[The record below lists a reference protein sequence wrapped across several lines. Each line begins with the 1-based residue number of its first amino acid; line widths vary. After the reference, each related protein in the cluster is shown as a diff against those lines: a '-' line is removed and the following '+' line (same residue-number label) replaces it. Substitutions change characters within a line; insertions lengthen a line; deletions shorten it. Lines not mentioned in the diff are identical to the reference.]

1 MTEFDPVSPTR
12 PGDPDAGLAPRDGLV
27 VASAKV
33 TVAAALSRV
42 TGFLRDVVLA
52 GYFGATGLLD
62 AYFVA
67 VSVPGTVQLTVGSLL
82 KTSFVAV
89 YSRLLARGQR
99 EKAGRLNALIL
110 VLALAVAALA
120 AILITVFA
128 GPLVRLVA
136 PGLPPADAYLAT
148 AILRVL
154 SPLAILGLAESWA
167 AGVLNSHGVFGVPAA
182 VGIPR
187 NLILAAAVTLT
198 AGAYGVWGLVG
209 GVLASFALGT
219 LWLLAVVRRLA
230 PFSRPRPAAEKPEL
244 EAIASLAW
252 PIIVANVARRLE
264 YFVDQ
269 ILASFLGAGSIS
281 AIAFG
286 SKLAQTPV
294 GLLGAAVATVLYPAL
309 ARRAGAPGEGDNHS
323 SGGGHGHS
331 PGGSDSAT
339 PPAAARAA
347 HATGPVALFHLT
359 QQGWIGG
366 ALVLAPFT
374 GLLIALRVP
383 IVDLIYGRG
392 AFGWEAVTTTAW
404 AMAFYAPAIIP
415 WGWQPLTSR
424 SFYALGDSRTPA
436 RVAVVAVAVNAISSI
451 ALAPLLGVG
460 GIALGTT
467 IGATFHAAL
476 LSVLLARKVGQ
487 APEGRFWRSLG
498 KIVVAAVVGAI
509 LAWGAVAL
517 LAMVLPTGRL
527 RALGGARPDQ
537 LAELATVAMAS
548 LVCLAGYAA
557 TVLALRVPEAG
568 LAWRALWSRF
578 GRRPGR

>member
-136 PGLPPADAYLAT
+136 PGLPPADANLAT

-209 GVLASFALGT
+209 GALASFALGT

-230 PFSRPRPAAEKPEL
+230 PFSRPRLAAEKPEL

-309 ARRAGAPGEGDNHS
+309 ARRAGAPGESN
-323 SGGGHGHS
+323 
-331 PGGSDSAT
+331 SAT
-339 PPAAARAA
+339 PPAAGRAA
-347 HATGPVALFHLT
+347 PATGPVALFHLT

-392 AFGWEAVTTTAW
+392 SFGWEAVTTTAW

-476 LSVLLARKVGQ
+476 LSVLLARKVGR

-509 LAWGAVAL
+509 LTWGAVAL
-517 LAMVLPTGRL
+517 LGMVLPTGRL

-537 LAELATVAMAS
+537 LAELATVAIAS
-548 LVCLAGYAA
+548 MVCLAGYAA

>member
-1 MTEFDPVSPTR
+1 
-12 PGDPDAGLAPRDGLV
+12 LAPRDGLV

-99 EKAGRLNALIL
+99 EKAGRLSALIL

-136 PGLPPADAYLAT
+136 PGLPPADANLAT

-209 GVLASFALGT
+209 GALASFALGT

-294 GLLGAAVATVLYPAL
+294 GLLGTAVATVLYPAL
-309 ARRAGAPGEGDNHS
+309 ARRAGAPG
-323 SGGGHGHS
+323 
-331 PGGSDSAT
+331 GSDSAT
-339 PPAAARAA
+339 PPTAARAA

-392 AFGWEAVTTTAW
+392 SFGWEAVTTTAW
-404 AMAFYAPAIIP
+404 AMAFYAPAIVP

-476 LSVLLARKVGQ
+476 LSVLLARKVGR

-498 KIVVAAVVGAI
+498 KIVVAAAVGAI

-537 LAELATVAMAS
+537 LAELATVAIAS
-548 LVCLAGYAA
+548 TVCLAGYAA